1 LRRGVSALAI
11 VLLAA
16 AAAAACSSGRPS
28 TTRATDSPPRPA
40 ASATTSAAG
49 GAQPSSQPSTQT
61 SRLPRGSEVVHL
73 DPAKFSARIDN
84 PWWPMTPGSRWV
96 FREVSGQGQT
106 QIDEVTVTNRT
117 KKIMGIDARVVHDV
131 LTVNGQVA
139 EDTLDWYAQD
149 AQGNIW
155 YLGEDT
161 KEYQNGQ
168 VTSTAGSWQAGVD
181 GAQPGILLPARPR
194 PGLTYRQEYLKGE
207 AEDFAS
213 VLSLDMR
220 AKVPFGVFDHLLTT
234 RDRTPLEPNVTEHK
248 FYARGVGPVLAMTV
262 SGGSTREE
270 LLSYKR

>member
-1 LRRGVSALAI
+1 LRRRIRPLAI

-16 AAAAACSSGRPS
+16 AAAACSSGGPS

-49 GAQPSSQPSTQT
+49 GAQPSTQT

-73 DPAKFSARIDN
+73 DPAKFSANIDN
-84 PWWPMTPGSRWV
+84 PWWPMKPGSRWV
-96 FREVSGQGQT
+96 FREVGDQGQK
-106 QIDEVTVTNRT
+106 QIDEVTVINRT

-131 LTVNGQVA
+131 LTVDGQVA
-139 EDTLDWYAQD
+139 EDTFDWYAQD

-161 KEYQNGQ
+161 KEYQNGR

-248 FYARGVGPVLAMTV
+248 FYARGVGPVLAVTV

>member
-1 LRRGVSALAI
+1 LRRGTRALAI
-11 VLLAA
+11 ALLAA
-16 AAAAACSSGRPS
+16 VAAACSSGQPS
-28 TTRATDSPPRPA
+28 TTRATDPSPRPA

-49 GAQPSSQPSTQT
+49 GAQPSGQASTQT

-73 DPAKFSARIDN
+73 DPAKFSAKIDN
-84 PWWPMTPGSRWV
+84 PWWPMTTGSRWV
-96 FREVSGQGQT
+96 FREISDQGQT
-106 QIDEVTVTNRT
+106 QLDEITVTNRT

-131 LTVNGQVA
+131 LTVDGQVT
-139 EDTLDWYAQD
+139 EDTFDWYAQD

-155 YLGEDT
+155 YMGEDT
-161 KEYQNGQ
+161 KEFENGK

-248 FYARGVGPVLAMTV
+248 FYARGVGPVLAVTV